1 MSDNKPLVLVLGAT
15 GQTGQ
20 SIVDGL
26 VKSAQF
32 VGAALAHRTYIL
44 TELIQRVAAMV
55 RAASLS
61 KPATE
66 QLRAAGVEIREGDVT
81 DDYEKLKQYLQGVD
95 ILISAVDAR
104 VVRDQ
109 REIFRAAK
117 EVGVKRVIP
126 CDWATP
132 GARGVRFLT
141 DTVRG

>member
-1 MSDNKPLVLVLGAT
+1 MIRG
-15 GQTGQ
+15 
-20 SIVDGL
+20 
-26 VKSAQF
+26 
-32 VGAALAHRTYIL
+32 
-44 TELIQRVAAMV
+44 
-55 RAASLS
+55 ASLS

-66 QLRAAGVEIREGDVT
+66 KLRVSNVELRTGDIT
-81 DDYEKLKQYLQGVD
+81 DSVDKLKTTLQGVD

>member
-1 MSDNKPLVLVLGAT
+1 MLVRPTSV
-15 GQTGQ
+15 
-20 SIVDGL
+20 
-26 VKSAQF
+26 
-32 VGAALAHRTYIL
+32 
-44 TELIQRVAAMV
+44 
-55 RAASLS
+55 S
-61 KPATE
+61 KPATVE
-66 QLRAAGVEIREGDVT
+66 LQASGVEIRVGELT

-141 DTVRG
+141 DTVRGWFLLLGVNTGWMLTDVHPHVET